1 MNRPKNLVKSPHMHG
16 WQLTVKTKGI
26 AGPLQLKIFW
36 EEQQDNEQMLLKV

>member
-1 MNRPKNLVKSPHMHG
+1 MNRPKNLVKSPHKHG